1 MKYTKNDIRS
11 ALLVYAVT
19 DRAWLKEGET
29 LAEVLDSVLEN
40 GATLVQVR
48 EKDISDDEIL
58 AEAIGLKEVCARHQ
72 VPLIINDSVEIAL
85 RCDADGVHVG
95 QSDIKGRDIRALIG
109 PDKIL
114 GMTARSVEEAQAA
127 ERAGADYIGTGAV
140 FGSTTK
146 KNAKYM
152 TPERLREIAA
162 SVNIPVVA
170 IGGICLDNIEKL
182 AGSGVDGG
190 AVVSGIFAE
199 LDPGEATRLM
209 VEKAKRVV
217 ESK

>member
-58 AEAIGLKEVCARHQ
+58 AEAIALKEVCARHQ

-140 FGSTTK
+140 FGSNTK

-182 AGSGVDGG
+182 AGSGVDGV

>member
-58 AEAIGLKEVCARHQ
+58 AEAIALKEVCARHQ

-182 AGSGVDGG
+182 AGSGVDGV

>member
-1 MKYTKNDIRS
+1 MKYTKDDVRN
-11 ALLVYAVT
+11 AMLVYAVT

-29 LAEVLDSVLEN
+29 LAEVLGSVLEN
-40 GATLVQVR
+40 GATLVQLR
-48 EKDISDDEIL
+48 EKDASEEEIL
-58 AEAIGLKEVCARHQ
+58 AEAYQLKEVCARHQ

-95 QSDIKGRDIRALIG
+95 QSDIQGRDIRALIG

-127 ERAGADYIGTGAV
+127 EKAGADYIGTGAV

-152 TPERLREIAA
+152 TPERLREITA

-170 IGGICLDNIEKL
+170 IGGICLKNIDQL
-182 AGSGVDGG
+182 AGSGIDGV

-199 LDPGEATRLM
+199 KDPGEATRLL
-209 VEKAKRVV
+209 VEKAKKVV
-217 ESK
+217 LE